1 MFLYNPNGDKV
12 SVTSSQRKSLLAQGW
27 TAEPKQEKV
36 TPIVEEIPVVE
47 DKPKRGRKPAV
58 QTSEE

>member
-1 MFLYNPNGDKV
+1 MMFLYNPNGDKV
-12 SVTSSQRKSLLAQGW
+12 SVTSSQRKRLLTQGW
-27 TAEPKQEKV
+27 TAQPKQEQIV
-36 TPIVEEIPVVE
+36 VEEAPVLE

>member
-12 SVTSSQRKSLLAQGW
+12 SVTSSQRKRLLTQGW
-27 TAEPKQEKV
+27 TAQPKQKEEAPV
-36 TPIVEEIPVVE
+36 VETAPVVE